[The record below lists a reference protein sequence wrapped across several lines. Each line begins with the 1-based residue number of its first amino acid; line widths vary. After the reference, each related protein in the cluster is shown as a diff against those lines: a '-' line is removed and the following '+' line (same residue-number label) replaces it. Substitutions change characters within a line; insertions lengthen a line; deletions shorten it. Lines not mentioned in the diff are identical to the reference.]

1 MHKAILA
8 AAMALMATP
17 CLATDLDTILAENH
31 KAHGGD
37 AYDQI
42 HAVRA
47 RLLIKEPTVE
57 FEGVYTASREGLMR
71 IDIYSEGQ
79 RVYAEGLMETP
90 DGPEDMCAWE
100 WYPGMT
106 AEDSAKCVGETEAAA
121 LRHGL
126 EMPGH
131 FYTLQDVRERGA
143 TVELIGEAHN
153 EHADKGGA
161 EWQIRVTLPDGFSRD
176 YFIDQESHRLT
187 RGRDKRAFHPGIDAT
202 EITVETR
209 VSEPFMLDGVLRSRR
224 QESYNVETGEWLNTT
239 LVLLA
244 EHNPEIVEGMFEP
257 TWEAP
262 KSPSP

>member
-1 MHKAILA
+1 MNRAIFASLWLVCLPVQA
-8 AAMALMATP
+8 A
-17 CLATDLDTILAENH
+17 DLDTILAENH

-37 AYDQI
+37 AYGQI

-90 DGPEDMCAWE
+90 GGVCAWE

-106 AEDSAKCVGETEAAA
+106 AEDSAKCVGETESAA
-121 LRHGL
+121 LRHGI

-131 FYTLQDVRERGA
+131 FYTLQDVREHGA
-143 TVELIGEAHN
+143 KVELIGEVQN
-153 EHADKGGA
+153 DDGGEGSP
-161 EWQIRVTLPDGFSRD
+161 EWQLRVTLPDGFSRD
-176 YFIDQESHRLT
+176 YFVDQESHRIT
-187 RGRDKRAFHPGIDAT
+187 RGFDRRAFHPGIDAT

-209 VSEPFMLDGVLRSRR
+209 VSEPFILDGVLRSRR

-244 EHNPEIVEGMFEP
+244 EHNPEITEGMFKP
-257 TWEAP
+257 TWAAP
-262 KSPSP
+262 DSASP